1 VRKRG
6 ARAAVATGGKVRS
19 DGTGQYAPSREGSTA
34 LLKAVTLAITALCL
48 GVLVRSPAE
57 AAAATPGVTADQILI
72 GQTMPYSGPA
82 SSYGVIGKVEQAY
95 FNMLNEQGGVNGRK
109 IKMLSLDDGYSPP
122 KTVELTRRLVER
134 DGVLLIFDA
143 LGTAP
148 NSATQKYLNAR
159 KVPQLFIS
167 SGSSRFNNPKEF
179 PWTMPWLPSYEAEGH
194 DLAEY
199 VLRTK
204 PDAKIGILYENDD
217 IGKDYIHGIERAL
230 GDKAKAMVVAKAS
243 YEVTDPTID
252 SQMVTL
258 KAAGAD
264 TLISVAAPKF
274 TAQVIRKARNLAWKP
289 LHLIS
294 DIGSSIASGLK
305 PAGLE
310 NAVGIITG
318 AYVRD
323 PTDPA
328 TQATQGYKD
337 WLAFMQ
343 KYYPEGNI
351 TDLNNV
357 IGYSIA
363 QTFVQVLKQCGDD
376 LSRENVMRQAANL
389 HNLVLP
395 MVMPGLVIN
404 TSPTDYQP
412 LKSVRL
418 VRFDGEHWAL
428 IEEPA
433 K

>member
-1 VRKRG
+1 MGYEPGRTR
-6 ARAAVATGGKVRS
+6 RNI
-19 DGTGQYAPSREGSTA
+19 A
-34 LLKAVTLAITALCL
+34 LLKKTARAV
-48 GVLVRSPAE
+48 
-57 AAAATPGVTADQILI
+57 AAAFIVLFARGPCTWSAPADAQTPTPGVTADQILI

-82 SSYGVIGKVEQAY
+82 SSYGVIGLVEQAY
-95 FNMLNEQGGVNGRK
+95 FRMLNEQGGVNGRK
-109 IKMLSLDDGYSPP
+109 IKLLSLDDGYSPP
-122 KTVELTRRLVER
+122 KTVELTHKLVES

-148 NSATQKYLNAR
+148 NSATQKYLNSR

-194 DLAEY
+194 DLAAY

-204 PDAKIGILYENDD
+204 PAAKIGILYENDD

-230 GDKAKAMVVAKAS
+230 GDKAKAMIVAKAS

-252 SQMVTL
+252 SQIVTL
-258 KAAGAD
+258 KASGAD

-274 TAQVIRKARNLAWKP
+274 TAQVIRKAHNLAWKP

-328 TQATQGYKD
+328 TQATDGYKT
-337 WLAFMQ
+337 WLAFMR
-343 KYYPEGNI
+343 KYYPEGNV

-376 LSRENVMRQAANL
+376 LSRANVMRQAANL
-389 HNLVLP
+389 HDLVLP

-418 VRFDGEHWAL
+418 VRFDGEHWVP
-428 IEEPA
+428 IDEPA
-433 K
+433 R

>member
-1 VRKRG
+1 
-6 ARAAVATGGKVRS
+6 VRS
-19 DGTGQYAPSREGSTA
+19 DGTGQDAPDREGSTA
-34 LLKAVTLAITALCL
+34 LLKAAALAITALCL
-48 GVLVRSPAE
+48 GLLVRSPAE

-230 GDKAKAMVVAKAS
+230 GDKAKAMIVAKAS

-343 KYYPEGNI
+343 KYYPDGNI

-418 VRFDGEHWAL
+418 VRFDGEHWVL